1 MGWDTKRNKI
11 WFLPF
16 RMSITQQG
24 SDRHMWAVPW
34 GQRDGGSFAED
45 EQEGHSW
52 KKGEG
57 IQAMWPKPHQKF
69 CRNGG
74 WSGWEISDR
83 HKKEQREPILGQRS
97 MRARVSEALSYMSYY
112 EVWTF
117 SCRKI
122 IQDPQH
128 THVNFML
135 ILKVINQQ
143 MLKTKCLN
151 NNYFLNKG
159 SLSFKIKSGTS
170 LMVQWLRLCA
180 PMQRARVLL
189 QVKELDPTCCN

>member
-1 MGWDTKRNKI
+1 MIHCLSGCPSHSKAVTGICGQCHGGREMGE
-11 WFLPF
+11 
-16 RMSITQQG
+16 
-24 SDRHMWAVPW
+24 A
-34 GQRDGGSFAED
+34 AED

-83 HKKEQREPILGQRS
+83 HKRNRGAHLGARS

-151 NNYFLNKG
+151 NNYFLNKRIF
-159 SLSFKIKSGTS
+159 SFK
-170 LMVQWLRLCA
+170 
-180 PMQRARVLL
+180 
-189 QVKELDPTCCN
+189 D